1 METKIVNEITKR
13 QPNLPFFTIWNISF
27 GFLGVQMAYGLQSA
41 NMSRVFQTLG
51 ADPSDLSL
59 FWILPPL
66 AGLVIQPIV
75 GYFSDKT
82 WFPKLGRRIPYL
94 FIGAIVAVIVMVL
107 FPHSGSFGFD
117 VTQALIFGA
126 FAVMFLDLSS
136 NVAMQPFK
144 MLVGDM
150 VNEKQKTLAYSVQ
163 SFLSNLGN
171 VLASV
176 FPYFL
181 AALGVANVAAKGVV
195 PDSVIFSFYVGAALL
210 IVCCLYSALTV
221 KELNPEEYAR
231 FHGFDLKDKLQKKSA
246 NIITLLKKAP
256 SAFWTIG
263 LVQFFCWAA
272 FLFLWTYSTSAIALN
287 VWGTSDTTSNG
298 FQDAGN
304 WFGILSAVQAVGA
317 VLWSLFLPLISRLTS
332 KKAAYCASLVLGAF
346 GFGSIY
352 FMHGQYELIF
362 SFILIGIA
370 WSAMMTFPFTILTNS
385 LEGEHSEHM
394 GSYLGLFNGTICLPQ
409 IVAAIGGKMLI
420 PAMGGDSQTPTMFIV
435 AAILIVIGAFSVWV
449 IKEKDVA

>member
-1 METKIVNEITKR
+1 MTNIN
-13 QPNLPFFTIWNISF
+13 QPDRKFLTIWNISF

-51 ADPSDLSL
+51 ADPNNLSL

-66 AGLVIQPIV
+66 AGLIIQPIV

-94 FIGAIVAVIVMVL
+94 FIGAIVAVIVMIL

-126 FAVMFLDLSS
+126 IAVAFLDLSS

-150 VNEKQKTLAYSVQ
+150 INEKQKTLAYSVQ
-163 SFLSNLGN
+163 SFLSNFGN
-171 VLASV
+171 ILASC
-176 FPYFL
+176 FPYLL

-195 PDSVIFSFYVGAALL
+195 PSTVIYSFYAGAILL
-210 IVCCLYSALTV
+210 IICCFYSALTV
-221 KELNPEEYAR
+221 KELNPEEYAK
-231 FHGFDLKDKLQKKSA
+231 FHGFDYKATVKKHSA
-246 NIITLLKKAP
+246 NIFKLLKQAP

-287 VWGTSDTTSNG
+287 VWGTNVTTSDG

-304 WFGILSAVQAVGA
+304 WFGILSAVQAIGA
-317 VLWSLFLPLISRLTS
+317 VLWSLFLPILSKWIS
-332 KKAAYCASLVLGAF
+332 KKGAYCISLVLGAF
-346 GFGSIY
+346 GFVSI
-352 FMHGQYELIF
+352 FFIHDQWTLIYA
-362 SFILIGIA
+362 FILVGIA

-385 LEGEHSEHM
+385 LEGENSEHM

-409 IVAAIGGKMLI
+409 IVAAITGKTLL
-420 PAMGGDSQTPTMFIV
+420 PVLGGDDFTPRMFIV
-435 AAILIVIGAFSVWV
+435 AGIIILAGAFSVW
-449 IKEKDVA
+449 IIHEKDIAKN